1 MYVWEKAFALIGW
14 KNKQE
19 SRTTPLGARLL
30 VQQENAINE
39 IDDRV
44 ILLNQTKAEQA
55 DLLTSVQRVTYNKN
69 TGVFVFT
76 WHNGETLTV
85 DLNTEKI
92 PVSFS
97 MDADGIITMTNTDGT
112 KYTCDVKSLIKA
124 YLFKDS
130 SQVNF
135 TLTTNDAGNYEVT
148 ASIIAGSITKAMLEP
163 NLMGE
168 IEGYKTNAAASAGTA
183 TQMAASAE
191 GNAKTAKSYAVGST
205 GSREGEDTDNAKYY
219 AQKAKESA
227 DTIGNTFTTD
237 DVIPIANGGTGAKT
251 AKAAEFNITSGMTES
266 ISDMS
271 DTSQIPFVYVEASAT
286 QGRFYWRKATYLW
299 NYIKSKIS
307 SELGLT
313 KTTYNGHANSATTA
327 TMCTLANTATADKD
341 GNNIASTYATK
352 TSVMPVNNLLATTT
366 GKPLDAV
373 QGKALDERLSALEG
387 EMELLGS
394 VMVSSGGKSAS
405 KTLDIDVT
413 QYRFLVLT
421 LEQESPTQIITRTTY
436 ASTIA
441 KAYTPCV
448 MHCTYVN
455 FSGTTI
461 SSVLKGKYNQ
471 STGELLFE
479 STNATAYQQARLYGI
494 K

>member
-1 MYVWEKAFALIGW
+1 MAYEKLYKRINW
-14 KNKQE
+14 LNRKE
-19 SRTTPLGARLL
+19 SKTTPLGATNLNKIDE
-30 VQQENAINE
+30 VVDKM
-39 IDDRV
+39 DDRIV
-44 ILLNQTKAEQA
+44 ELDK
-55 DLLTSVQRVTYNKN
+55 NK
-69 TGVFVFT
+69 
-76 WHNGETLTV
+76 
-85 DLNTEKI
+85 
-92 PVSFS
+92 VS
-97 MDADGIITMTNTDGT
+97 
-112 KYTCDVKSLIKA
+112 K
-124 YLFKDS
+124 
-130 SQVNF
+130 
-135 TLTTNDAGNYEVT
+135 
-148 ASIIAGSITKAMLEP
+148 
-163 NLMGE
+163 
-168 IEGYKTNAAASAGTA
+168 
-183 TQMAASAE
+183 
-191 GNAKTAKSYAVGST
+191 
-205 GSREGEDTDNAKYY
+205 EDT
-219 AQKAKESA
+219 
-227 DTIGNTFTTD
+227 
-237 DVIPIANGGTGAKT
+237 IPIEKGGTGAKT
-251 AKAAEFNITSGMTES
+251 AKEARYNLSNDMPQAEGI
-266 ISDMS
+266 IA
-271 DTSQIPFVYVEASAT
+271 DTDYFAGVYQKQSKDNGGV
-286 QGRFYWRKATYLW
+286 YKKKMPLIWD
-299 NYIKSKIS
+299 YIKSKIS
-307 SELGLT
+307 ANAKAVE
-313 KTTYNGHANSATTA
+313 YDINGSITEITTA
-327 TMCTLANTATADKD
+327 MSDTGQIIMKYTEPNSEKGVFIYRKATLLWDWIVSKCKNITAKGSLGWTNVTDGKVPVTLNTLAYWNGRYNDSSSNLEYCSKGAFGSMAIK
-341 GNNIASTYATK
+341 NASDYT
-352 TSVMPVNNLLATTT
+352 PVNNLLATTT